1 MREVKMV
8 QLRLIQT
15 DRGRMGYQDPG
26 ICSEAEE
33 WLTTWSRP
41 PLAPA
46 PCSLAHHPAWFS
58 PRHFSLSALLSV
70 DLLVSVAPTLAPSL
84 SCSMTAP
91 MLTTLPQPWHS
102 QRHTVGTLQL
112 LTV

>member
-1 MREVKMV
+1 MREVQMV
-8 QLRLIQT
+8 QLRLTQT
-15 DRGRMGYQDPG
+15 DRGRMGYRDAG

-70 DLLVSVAPTLAPSL
+70 DLLVLCRPHPG
-84 SCSMTAP
+84 P
-91 MLTTLPQPWHS
+91 LPQ
-102 QRHTVGTLQL
+102 L
-112 LTV
+112 LHDSTHAP